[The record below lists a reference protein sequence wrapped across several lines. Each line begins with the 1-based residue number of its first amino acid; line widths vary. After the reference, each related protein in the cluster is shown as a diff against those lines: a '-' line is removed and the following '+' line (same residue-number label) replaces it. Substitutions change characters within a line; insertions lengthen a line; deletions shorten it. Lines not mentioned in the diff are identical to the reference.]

1 MRIGEK
7 ITKQDLRLIYE
18 QYYDELIKYLYYR
31 SGIMDLAEDIVQ
43 ELFVKLWEKRDLIKR
58 ETLKSFLYTM
68 ASNMMVNHFKRR
80 KVMYNHQNQIT
91 KNQITEYKSPHFI
104 LEEKEFEN
112 KLNKIISALPD
123 GYREVFLMH
132 RIDEFTYQEIAIRLN
147 IGVKAVEKRMSK
159 SIKIIKEQLINKK
172 LTKKS

>member
-43 ELFVKLWEKRDLIKR
+43 ELFVKLWEKRDLIKK

-68 ASNMMVNHFKRR
+68 ASNMMMNHFKRR
-80 KVMYNHQNQIT
+80 KVMYNHQNQIS
-91 KNQITEYKSPHFI
+91 KDQITEYKSPHFI

-159 SIKIIKEQLINKK
+159 SIKIIKEQLIIKK

>member
-1 MRIGEK
+1 MGEK

-159 SIKIIKEQLINKK
+159 SIKIIKEQLISKK